1 MALAILQERLRDIA
15 SKSTQTVG
23 GFKLEAAHK
32 GAWGMSLRATI
43 DLDVSAL

>member
-1 MALAILQERLRDIA
+1 MGAADGSIMAAIMTAQI
-15 SKSTQTVG
+15 VG

-32 GAWGMSLRATI
+32 GAWGMNLRATI